1 MTLKEKYGDEMVL
14 AIPSR
19 TVVCKGKGKGP
30 GYWDDD
36 IEFCTKKGVAKYR
49 WEAETDPSYKQLVV
63 YATIHSEDFKTF
75 VTHRL
80 AGDSRLTGKHSIG
93 TGGHVAPDESMTE
106 ALFRELREEV
116 GLEVDD
122 MILISRVGYILDNS
136 SDVNSVHLGVV
147 YDICVRDKYKVQ
159 IRETEKLAGEW
170 MDENSLAKLFHEG
183 KLESWSEI
191 AYMNAG

>member
-14 AIPSR
+14 AIPSDMV
-19 TVVCKGKGKGP
+19 TCNGNGP
-30 GYWDDD
+30 WFYDED
-36 IEFCTKKGVAKYR
+36 IDFCTKNGIAKYR

-63 YATIHSEDFKTF
+63 YAIIHSENYKTF

-80 AGDSRLTGKHSIG
+80 AGDSRLTGKYSIG

-106 ALFRELREEV
+106 ALFRELNEEV
-116 GLEVDD
+116 GIEVDD
-122 MILISRVGYILDNS
+122 MNLISRVGYILDNS

-147 YDICVRDKYKVQ
+147 YDVCVRDMDKVR

-170 MDENSLAKLFHEG
+170 MDGNNLAKLFHEG

-191 AYMNAG
+191 AYRNVG